1 MTPQSKLVTMITH
14 RRLKSDKEI
23 SKSTLEKLE
32 NTDMIMTAKYEN
44 TVFLKQLLYQ
54 VHNLAGC

>member
-1 MTPQSKLVTMITH
+1 MTPQSKLVAMITH

-32 NTDMIMTAKYEN
+32 NTDMILTAKYEN
-44 TVFLKQLLYQ
+44 TVFRKQLLYS